1 MSNLFEKSKEV
12 IQPKPSVT
20 VESHQFLTPLKCI
33 IELSSMLL
41 EKLQD

>member
-1 MSNLFEKSKEV
+1 MSKLFEKSKEV
-12 IQPKPSVT
+12 IQPSVSI
-20 VESHQFLTPLKCI
+20 ESHQFLTPLKCI